1 MQTQTDKRK
10 EATGNQE
17 DIEKATEFD
26 LSALKKSRPVCK
38 SPGKCLT

>member
-26 LSALKKSRPVCK
+26 LSALKKKAGRFVNPPVNV
-38 SPGKCLT
+38 